1 METKQYVTGRPG
13 RYGVDSRS
21 LRENLLAIDGVEGAD
36 VDGVADAPS
45 GLRIRISQDAD
56 QILVGQAIRRVLSD
70 HGLGT
75 DTTLPGEAS
84 ARAGGSEV
92 SMASVSE
99 IASESAESASVT
111 TLLPVEIDDEVEVID
126 LAELSSDAGD
136 DEANADPELVIARI
150 ERVSVQE
157 GRRGILVTVEST
169 DGRVETV
176 IARKG
181 DGGVEQAV
189 VLAAARLAAPGAP
202 DPVIVEIE
210 ERRVEGV
217 DIVMIV
223 LDRDGQMAAGSAV
236 VGAGSAF
243 AIGRAT
249 WAAISV

>member
-1 METKQYVTGRPG
+1 VQ
-13 RYGVDSRS
+13 SRS
-21 LRENLLAIDGVEGAD
+21 LHEDLLAIDGVEGAD
-36 VDGVADAPS
+36 VDGVTDAPS
-45 GLRIRISQDAD
+45 GLRIRIAQDAN

-75 DTTLPGEAS
+75 DTTLPGEAV
-84 ARAGGSEV
+84 ARV
-92 SMASVSE
+92 RPTDPSMASVSE
-99 IASESAESASVT
+99 IASEAAASHVT
-111 TLLPVEIDDEVEVID
+111 TLLPVDDVEFID
-126 LAELSSDAGD
+126 LIDEPARAADSEAEESDQ
-136 DEANADPELVIARI
+136 ELVIARI

-157 GRRGILVTVEST
+157 GRRGILITVEST

-176 IARKG
+176 IARTA
-181 DGGVEQAV
+181 DGGVERAV

-202 DPVIVEIE
+202 DPLIIEIE

-243 AIGRAT
+243 AVGRAT
-249 WAAISV
+249 WAAVSV

>member
-1 METKQYVTGRPG
+1 MQ
-13 RYGVDSRS
+13 SRS
-21 LRENLLAIDGVEGAD
+21 LSEDLLAIDGVEGAD
-36 VDGVADAPS
+36 VDGVTDAPS

-56 QILVGQAIRRVLSD
+56 QTLVGQAIRRVLSD

-84 ARAGGSEV
+84 PRVRNADV

-99 IASESAESASVT
+99 IASETAEPASVT
-111 TLLPVEIDDEVEVID
+111 TLLAVSEDEHVDLID
-126 LAELSSDAGD
+126 LVGQSTEGADSEAADASPV
-136 DEANADPELVIARI
+136 PELVIARI

-157 GRRGILVTVEST
+157 GRRGILITVEST

-176 IARKG
+176 IARKA
-181 DGGVEQAV
+181 DGGVDRAV
-189 VLAAARLAAPGAP
+189 VLATARLAAPGAP

-223 LDRDGQMAAGSAV
+223 LDRDGKMAAGSAV

-249 WAAISV
+249 WAAVSA

>member
-1 METKQYVTGRPG
+1 VQ
-13 RYGVDSRS
+13 SRS
-21 LRENLLAIDGVEGAD
+21 LHEDLLAIDGVEGAD
-36 VDGVADAPS
+36 VDGVNDAPS
-45 GLRIRISQDAD
+45 GLRIRIAQDAN

-75 DTTLPGEAS
+75 ETTLPGEAAARVRS
-84 ARAGGSEV
+84 ADP

-99 IASESAESASVT
+99 IASEAAASHVT
-111 TLLPVEIDDEVEVID
+111 TLLPVDEVEVID
-126 LAELSSDAGD
+126 LIDESARAGNSEAEESAFSQ
-136 DEANADPELVIARI
+136 ELVIARI

-157 GRRGILVTVEST
+157 GRRGILITVEST

-176 IARKG
+176 IARTA
-181 DGGVEQAV
+181 DGGVERAV

-202 DPVIVEIE
+202 DPLVIEIE

-236 VGAGSAF
+236 VGAGNAF
-243 AIGRAT
+243 ALGRAT
-249 WAAISV
+249 WAAVSV

>member
-1 METKQYVTGRPG
+1 
-13 RYGVDSRS
+13 
-21 LRENLLAIDGVEGAD
+21 
-36 VDGVADAPS
+36 
-45 GLRIRISQDAD
+45 
-56 QILVGQAIRRVLSD
+56 
-70 HGLGT
+70 
-75 DTTLPGEAS
+75 
-84 ARAGGSEV
+84 
-92 SMASVSE
+92 
-99 IASESAESASVT
+99 
-111 TLLPVEIDDEVEVID
+111 
-126 LAELSSDAGD
+126 
-136 DEANADPELVIARI
+136 
-150 ERVSVQE
+150 
-157 GRRGILVTVEST
+157 LVTVEST

-181 DGGVEQAV
+181 EGGVERAV

-249 WAAISV
+249 WAAISA